1 MAAWIA
7 SLIVA
12 AALVLPPP
20 QEALVGKPEH
30 FSAVLTAGPVSP
42 TPLALDIAIN
52 HWATDAD
59 RARLAAAYDE
69 GGQVG
74 LLAMLRKEPASG
86 YVNAPNRDRL
96 VVAYV
101 EGERRP
107 DGGRR
112 ILLLCV
118 RDGGSWEF
126 TRDSGWTDHLFR
138 VIALTVG
145 ADSKGAGM
153 LFHVAKVKV
162 TKEKGV
168 DLVSELTGQPTRLLS
183 VQKTR

>member
-1 MAAWIA
+1 MRGW
-7 SLIVA
+7 LGL
-12 AALVLPPP
+12 ALCAVLLLP

-30 FSAVLTAGPVSP
+30 FAAVLTAGPVSP
-42 TPLALDIAIN
+42 TPLSLDVAIN
-52 HWATDAD
+52 HWATDED
-59 RARLAAAYDE
+59 RARLAAAFEQD
-69 GGQVG
+69 GQVS

-86 YVNAPNRDRL
+86 YVIAPNRDRL
-96 VVAYV
+96 VAAYV

-118 RDGGSWEF
+118 RDGGSWEVA
-126 TRDSGWTDHLFR
+126 RDAGWTDHLFR
-138 VIALTVG
+138 VVALTV
-145 ADSKGAGM
+145 DSEGKGAGM
-153 LFHVAKVKV
+153 LFHVAKVRV

-183 VQKTR
+183 VQKMR